1 MRNHSILQPILLVMC
16 TGQNRYQFVTYG
28 KTMQSKLKKK
38 KTKKKTLY
46 LNNAL
51 LLTNQA
57 FQFNPIKYLQLI
69 ARKHK
74 TNEKMKQMGV
84 GNKHTGSFGSYQNN
98 TVELYVW
105 VGLEKECCSQV
116 CFSSWIKKEK
126 KKKKKNKTKLHV

>member
-1 MRNHSILQPILLVMC
+1 MYWAKQVPICDIWQDNAVK
-16 TGQNRYQFVTYG
+16 V
-28 KTMQSKLKKK
+28 KEK
-38 KTKKKTLY
+38 KTKKNLY

-126 KKKKKNKTKLHV
+126 KKKEKEKQNKTACLRLQ